1 MTDAMITN
9 VNHCYS
15 SAVEVDENGVRLP
28 DIPAI
33 AAMLSNWNVDNAP
46 ALGIRT
52 GSVGSGLYS
61 PEKEIQLEIYW
72 GFGGVYAHQLFPGES
87 TGIVPLTNLKDVCLR
102 SRPGQTVTIW
112 FSYWQ

>member
-1 MTDAMITN
+1 MTNLQIAK

-15 SAVEVDENGVRLP
+15 SAVEVDEDGVRLP

-33 AAMLSNWNVDNAP
+33 AAMLSNWNVENNP
-46 ALGIRT
+46 ALPLKA
-52 GSVGSGLYS
+52 GSAGTGLYS
-61 PEKEIQLEIYW
+61 PDREAQLEVYW
-72 GFGGVYAHQLFPGES
+72 GFGGVYAHQLFPGD
-87 TGIVPLTNLKDVCLR
+87 TTAIIPLTNLKDVCLR

>member
-1 MTDAMITN
+1 MTNLQIAK

-15 SAVEVDENGVRLP
+15 SAVEVDANGTRLP

-33 AAMLSNWNVDNAP
+33 AVKLSNWNVENEP
-46 ALGIRT
+46 NFTLRP
-52 GSVGSGLYS
+52 GSAGSGLYS
-61 PEKEIQLEIYW
+61 PEKESQLEIYW

-87 TGIVPLTNLKDVCLR
+87 TDLIPLTNLKDVCLR